1 LDETGNNPEEVDMK
15 ELVMKVI
22 VAGEPG
28 SGKSVISQVND
39 ACISLRPLGVSIG
52 LKSIPDKEQQCKMTF
67 TTWTLTKGRPKG
79 TTYLKGSKAAIICS
93 DLAKVKTVKKMRMW
107 AKSIIKGVGDI
118 PLVFVGNNVDKAHGD
133 TLDMIQKIAW
143 SFDAPVVLTRLD
155 DRPSIEE
162 VFVQVVKAVRSHG
175 KEDTEICET

>member
-1 LDETGNNPEEVDMK
+1 MDVAGNNPEDIDMK

-52 LKSIPDKEQQCKMTF
+52 LKSIKDKEQQCKMTF

-79 TTYLKGSKAAIICS
+79 TTYLKGSKAAIICA
-93 DLAKVKTVKKMRMW
+93 DLTKLRTIKKMRMW
-107 AKSIIKGVGDI
+107 AKSIRERVGDI
-118 PLVFVGNNVDKAHGD
+118 PLVFVGNNVNKAGGD
-133 TLDMIQKIAW
+133 NMDLMLKIAQ

-155 DRPSIEE
+155 DRTSIEE
-162 VFVQVVKAVRSHG
+162 VFVQVVKAVRRNV
-175 KEDTEICET
+175 KEDPEICET

>member
-1 LDETGNNPEEVDMK
+1 MDVAGNNPVGVEMK

-67 TTWTLTKGRPKG
+67 TTWTLTKGRPKN
-79 TTYLKGSKAAIICS
+79 TTYLRGSKAAIICA
-93 DLAKVKTVKKMRMW
+93 DLAKVKTINKMRTW
-107 AKSIIKGVGDI
+107 AKSIRKGVGDI
-118 PLVFVGNNVDKAHGD
+118 PLVFVGNNVKDAAGD
-133 TLDMIQKIAW
+133 NVDLILKIAQ

-155 DRPSIEE
+155 DRSSIEE
-162 VFVQVVKAVRSHG
+162 VFVQVVKAVRGTVKDDS
-175 KEDTEICET
+175 EICET